1 MKTNLSNLSKIV
13 AILFFTL
20 CLSNFAKSQ
29 DLIYKKN
36 KEVLVVKIIEV
47 GIDEI
52 KYKDF
57 SKQDGMTLVIAKAEV
72 YKVKY
77 ENGKEQIFLDEMENP
92 NNYANNKRNAIKADF
107 LAPMFGQFTMGYE
120 RSLNPGSSIE
130 LQLSIIGAG
139 VQNNTDFSASGAFIR
154 VGYKFIKSPD
164 FYLRGMRY
172 SHILKG
178 SYIRP
183 EFTIGQCSETYPS
196 NDNSYS
202 IFGFGSSRIANRDV
216 TFGAIMLNFGK
227 QWVFNDVFLV
237 DYFVGLGYGFSTKHQ
252 DDDAYIFNNHAMIGP
267 FSRNPISYTVG
278 LKIGKLLK

>member
-92 NNYANNKRNAIKADF
+92 NNYANNKRSAIKIDF

-139 VQNNTDFSASGAFIR
+139 VQSDEHFSARGTFIR

-183 EFTIGQCSETYPS
+183 EITIGQCSETYQL
-196 NDNSYS
+196 NDYFLSVKTVKT
-202 IFGFGSSRIANRDV
+202 RDV
-216 TFGAIMLNFGK
+216 TFGAFMINLGK
-227 QWVFNDVFLV
+227 QWVFNDNYLV

-252 DDDAYIFNNHAMIGP
+252 DDDAYSFNNHAMIGP
-267 FSRNPISYTVG
+267 FSNNPISYTVG

>member
-77 ENGKEQIFLDEMENP
+77 ENGKEQMFLLDDMENP
-92 NNYANNKRNAIKADF
+92 NNYANNKRSAIKADF

-196 NDNSYS
+196 NDYFLSVKTVKT
-202 IFGFGSSRIANRDV
+202 RDV
-216 TFGAIMLNFGK
+216 TFGAFMINLGK
-227 QWVFNDVFLV
+227 QWVFNDNYLV

-252 DDDAYIFNNHAMIGP
+252 DYDIYSFNNHAMFGP

>member
-1 MKTNLSNLSKIV
+1 MKTQLSKII
-13 AILFFTL
+13 AMLLFAL
-20 CLSNFAKSQ
+20 CISNFAKAQ

-92 NNYANNKRNAIKADF
+92 NNYANNKRSAIKIDF

-120 RSLNPGSSIE
+120 RSLKPGASIE

-139 VQNNTDFSASGAFIR
+139 VQNDKDFSASGAFIR

-183 EFTIGQCSETYPS
+183 EFTIGQCSETVTDY
-196 NDNSYS
+196 DYS
-202 IFGFGSSRIANRDV
+202 IFGFVSSKPTDREV

-227 QWVFNDVFLV
+227 QWVVNDVFLV

-252 DDDAYIFNNHAMIGP
+252 DKDAYSFNNHAMIGP
-267 FSRNPISYTVG
+267 FLDNPISFNVG
-278 LKIGKLLK
+278 LKIGRLLK

>member
-77 ENGKEQIFLDEMENP
+77 ENGKEQMFLLDDMENP

-196 NDNSYS
+196 NDYFLSVKTVKT
-202 IFGFGSSRIANRDV
+202 RDV
-216 TFGAIMLNFGK
+216 TFGAFMINLGK
-227 QWVFNDVFLV
+227 QWVFNDNYLV

>member
-107 LAPMFGQFTMGYE
+107 LAPMFGQFTIAYE
-120 RSLNPGSSIE
+120 RSLKPGASIE
-130 LQLSIIGAG
+130 FQLSIIGAG

-196 NDNSYS
+196 NDYFLSVKTVKT
-202 IFGFGSSRIANRDV
+202 RDV
-216 TFGAIMLNFGK
+216 TFGAFMINLGK
-227 QWVFNDVFLV
+227 QWVFNDNYLV